1 MQSVTEQ
8 SKIRGQKPKIG
19 FRFTFHDIRTRYCT
33 IFFLFITTISIR
45 KLYCVTST
53 VNDNGN
59 LIDNQCKMQFSLFNS
74 GIMAWYSSELV
85 RIRIPKRKFCFLS
98 ALLNGQIVD
107 IEFSMNGHYL
117 AIYTTPNISSLFMK
131 LRVLLI
137 MHLAKNAGVIP
148 CVPVALGVNSCSWSD
163 YASSARQSSELHPR
177 DIVCPSFNCSCKLE
191 LGILTMNSSFPAM
204 FTLERI

>member
-53 VNDNGN
+53 VNNNGN
-59 LIDNQCKMQFSLFNS
+59 LIDIQCKMQFSLFNS
-74 GIMAWYSSELV
+74 GIMACYSSELV
-85 RIRIPKRKFCFLS
+85 RIRIP
-98 ALLNGQIVD
+98 N
-107 IEFSMNGHYL
+107 
-117 AIYTTPNISSLFMK
+117 
-131 LRVLLI
+131 
-137 MHLAKNAGVIP
+137 LAKNAGVIP

-163 YASSARQSSELHPR
+163 YASSARQSSALHPR